1 MSTAKDHL
9 TKLIQS
15 QPEDSS
21 EDDIVRDLAFDVM
34 IRRGLA
40 DADAKRTLSNEEM
53 DRRIRSTLR
62 SPEDRQCQPSPHRI
76 RRLG

>member
-21 EDDIVRDLAFDVM
+21 EDDIVRELAFDVM

-40 DADAKRTLSNEEM
+40 DAEAKRTLSDEEM
-53 DRRIRSTLR
+53 GHRIRSWR
-62 SPEDRQCQPSPHRI
+62 S
-76 RRLG
+76 